1 MGLTEQEWQKVMDIW
16 DKVEP
21 HLSLHGQEVII
32 RMFQNHPE
40 TQERFVKF
48 KNFKTLDE
56 MKNSEELTKHGT
68 TVLSALGKI
77 LKRKGSHEAELSP
90 LAQTHANKHK
100 IPVKYLEFISEVI
113 IAVIAEKH
121 SADFGTDSQEAMR
134 KALELF
140 RNDMASKYKE
150 LGFQG

>member
-1 MGLTEQEWQKVMDIW
+1 
-16 DKVEP
+16 
-21 HLSLHGQEVII
+21 
-32 RMFQNHPE
+32 MFQNHPE

-56 MKNSEELTKHGT
+56 MKNSEELKKHGT

-100 IPVKYLEFISEVI
+100 IPVKYLEVSMYLIRMMVQPCIS
-113 IAVIAEKH
+113 
-121 SADFGTDSQEAMR
+121 
-134 KALELF
+134 
-140 RNDMASKYKE
+140 KE
-150 LGFQG
+150 LIIKQKRKGLYSEYV